1 MLRKKDIQSTLII
14 ILLLL
19 FIIIIGLILI
29 IYYMRINQRN
39 IIYTDKQVSENLRE
53 ILNPTIRDSD
63 EDSYTEIMG
72 FGEIYIDSQSPD
84 IYLINPE
91 SNDVYLS
98 FVVACEDEKLYES
111 GLITPGKMDT
121 FDVYGCLDA
130 GKHNLVYSI
139 SSYDINTKA
148 LLWSGVN
155 QNQEITIYK

>member
-1 MLRKKDIQSTLII
+1 MQRRKDIQSTLII

-19 FIIIIGLILI
+19 FIIIAGLLLF
-29 IYYMRINQRN
+29 IYYTRMNQKN
-39 IIYTDKQVSENLRE
+39 IIYTDKDISQNLRE
-53 ILNPTIRDSD
+53 ILDPTIRNSD

-72 FGEIYIDSQSPD
+72 FGEIYIDSYSPD

-91 SNDVYLS
+91 TNDVYLS
-98 FVVACEDEKLYES
+98 FVVACEDEQLYES

-121 FDVYGCLDA
+121 FDVYSCLDA